1 MEQQFQSS
9 NLSNSVQLNLSSSPV
24 SHAAVK
30 VSLIEV
36 VSKLYDNGSA
46 PFMSNSLE
54 VNIAGINHLY
64 SDESGSSSIV
74 VINLKSNNF
83 HYFDVIPVNFTT
95 ICHMGKS
102 INASTFT
109 CPQSEVVLTH
119 NCTGK
124 NGKLV
129 SHCPILQ
136 PACVIT
142 DATVNIGK
150 CIMIAYTP
158 LTTTCSCT
166 IYQHNQNS
174 SIISHFGRKLL
185 SEDMQNALDSTGVM
199 NLVSMSEYVG
209 SEFVDTFDSV
219 KDFGSIGI

>member
-1 MEQQFQSS
+1 MNF
-9 NLSNSVQLNLSSSPV
+9 SSSRVPSV
-24 SHAAVK
+24 AVK

-36 VSKLYDNGSA
+36 VSKLYDNGTA

-64 SDESGSSSIV
+64 TDESGKSSTV
-74 VINLKSNNF
+74 VINLKNNNV

-95 ICHMGKS
+95 ICQMGKS

-124 NGKLV
+124 NGRLV

-150 CIMIAYTP
+150 CILIAYTP

-174 SIISHFGRKLL
+174 SKIPHFGRKLL
-185 SEDMQNALDSTGVM
+185 SEDVQNALDSSGVM

-219 KDFGSIGI
+219 KDFGSIGT